1 MGCFDNLVS
10 LREYCT
16 AVVPTSGIYLNDLG
30 LSRSLVEDII
40 TGDYATVKSLVDA
53 TISSAMRDVV
63 ALVNGKFSSR
73 IKTHSAIE
81 SGVVGVPDGSN
92 EVVAGGGYRGIQAH
106 LYNSGN
112 YLNFQLA
119 SLSLHLDFSGSVDVL
134 IYDLN
139 TNTLLD
145 TIPVTAIAGQVVNV
159 YPQKVYSSHLKNL
172 NLWIG
177 YESTG
182 IDSYKTVTRSTVC
195 CGNFGRKTE
204 YLSASGQSVSGDF
217 ISSNLTSL
225 TTTSGI
231 SINYSIWCD
240 SEGWLCSYARLIA
253 TPVAH
258 KGASE
263 IYRRGMMVSPLTR
276 TNNTTITN
284 PELMKANFEWHIG
297 NYEAGMKMLLNT
309 VHLPNNTACFQCES
323 RVSHKIILP

>member
-1 MGCFDNLVS
+1 MGCFDNIVS

-16 AVVPTSGIYLNDLG
+16 GVVPSSGIYLNDLG
-30 LSRSLVEDII
+30 LSKELVEDII
-40 TGDYATVKSLVDA
+40 TGDYGTVKSLIDA
-53 TISSAMRDVV
+53 TINASIQDVV
-63 ALVNGKFSSR
+63 AMVNGKFSGR
-73 IKTHSAIE
+73 VKTHSAIE
-81 SGVVGVPDGSN
+81 TGVVGVPDGSN
-92 EVVAGGGYRGIQAH
+92 EIIAGGGYRGIQAH

-119 SLSLHLDFSGSVDVL
+119 SLGLHLDFSGNVDVL
-134 IYDLN
+134 VYDLN

-145 TIPVTAIAGQVVNV
+145 TIPVTAIAGQVVMV
-159 YPQKVYSSHLKNL
+159 YPQKVYSSHYKNL

-177 YESTG
+177 YNSTG
-182 IDSYKTVTRSTVC
+182 KDSYKTVTRSTVC

-204 YLSASGQSVSGDF
+204 YLSSSGQAVSGDF

-240 SEGWLCSYARLIA
+240 SEAWLCSYARLIA

-258 KGASE
+258 KVASE

-276 TNNTTITN
+276 SNNSTITN
-284 PELMKANFEWHIG
+284 QELMKSNFEWHIG
-297 NYEAGMKMLLNT
+297 NYEAGIKMLLKT
-309 VHLPNNTACFQCES
+309 VHLPNNNACFQCES
-323 RVSHKIILP
+323 RVTNKIILP